1 MKLLNHLKV
10 STLTLSRRHKGKKA
24 AYVRPIK
31 ASDERT
37 LENAIIMANQLAS
50 KSMHDLDKRCV
61 DDMFNASPQESPVTP
76 NSSTKKFTFKFP
88 SSSSGGGSSSGKQ
101 CCGSGSAPD
110 QHVFGPPGSGSG
122 SICQRYGS
130 FYHQAKKVSKTLIPT
145 AL

>member
-1 MKLLNHLKV
+1 MKV

-101 CCGSGSAPD
+101 CCGSG
-110 QHVFGPPGSGSG
+110 
-122 SICQRYGS
+122 YGS
-130 FYHQAKKVSKTLIPT
+130 TCFWAFWILLSPSKKKVRKTLIPT

>member
-1 MKLLNHLKV
+1 VKV

-61 DDMFNASPQESPVTP
+61 DDMFNASPQESQSRRIPRRK
-76 NSSTKKFTFKFP
+76 SSPLSFP
-88 SSSSGGGSSSGKQ
+88 AAAAAAAAVQESGV
-101 CCGSGSAPD
+101 ADPD
-110 QHVFGPPGSGSG
+110 TDTHVFGPPGS
-122 SICQRYGS
+122 
-130 FYHQAKKVSKTLIPT
+130 FYHQAKNSKKNLDSYCFVTSF
-145 AL
+145 